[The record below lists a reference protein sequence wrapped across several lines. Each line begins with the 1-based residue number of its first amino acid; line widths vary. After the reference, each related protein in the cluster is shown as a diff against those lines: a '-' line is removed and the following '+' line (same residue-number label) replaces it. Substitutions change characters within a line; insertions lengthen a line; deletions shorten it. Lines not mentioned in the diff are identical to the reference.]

1 MIELQNVSKTYFAG
15 GGGSVAALRDATLRV
30 SKGEYLGIL
39 GPSGSGKSTLLYL
52 IGLLD
57 RPSEGRLLFAGRD
70 TSAMGDAELSHL
82 RGRAIGFVF
91 QSFHL
96 IPHLNVLENVAL
108 PLFYQGMTPRAS
120 RRLAEERIA
129 SVNLGHRAHHLPAEL
144 SGGERQRTAIARA
157 LVANPDLIL
166 ADEPTGNLDS
176 RSGGEILA
184 MFAAFHAQGK
194 TLIVIT
200 HDRTVAERIP
210 RIVRIGDGV
219 IQEDSGA

>member
-1 MIELQNVSKTYFAG
+1 MIELQNISKTYCAG
-15 GGGSVAALRDATLRV
+15 SGVSVVALRDANFLV
-30 SKGEYLGIL
+30 SKGEYVGIL

-57 RPSEGRLLFAGRD
+57 RPTGGRLLFEGRD
-70 TSAMGDAELSHL
+70 TSLMGDAELSHL

-96 IPHLNVLENVAL
+96 ISHLSVIENVAL
-108 PLFYQGMTPRAS
+108 PLFYQGVTPHES
-120 RRLAEERIA
+120 RRRAAETIA
-129 SVNLGHRAHHLPAEL
+129 SVNLGPRSHHLPSEL

-157 LVANPDLIL
+157 FITDPDVIL

-176 RSGGEILA
+176 RSGGEILSI
-184 MFAAFHAQGK
+184 FDGLHRQGK

-200 HDRTVAERIP
+200 HDRVVAERIP
-210 RIVRIGDGV
+210 RIVRIGDGL
-219 IQEDSGA
+219 IHEDCRT